1 MTRASANRVA
11 SRYLRAGKVRVEVLK
26 DETEKAIKRFG
37 KGIAVARML
46 DSVPMFRVMD
56 GEELRSVFGS
66 GEITG
71 GSFSVDGERAFG
83 AQWGSSLPEVAK
95 FGHGWRRNGRLGHEL
110 FVAEMDGKDRV
121 FAHLTGFDGE
131 LQPDSGVVSVD
142 SASCSTGLGCSFR
155 VKDSEVKQ
163 WYIIDENG
171 KPSRISKSD
180 LGKMVSQVGLKPRDV
195 DLWMGWS
202 VSTSNLNP
210 YLIRAL
216 KRRVFLDELKYV
228 ERNWRESRGKPRDEK
243 PISPFEYQKM
253 QMRRLGITN
262 RSGMDNERLGKKL
275 LKYLGQEKGS
285 IWSTSMAEAT
295 RISQPT
301 RTDPMMGVFAL
312 TFCVRANVAVPYQIA
327 DLKGKTGTVKMV
339 QMYLPPVDRRPEGR
353 SFGMWENVWS
363 PWGSASF
370 SWKGKNLTVR

>member
-1 MTRASANRVA
+1 MTRASAHRVA

-37 KGIAVARML
+37 GGIAVARML

-95 FGHGWRRNGRLGHEL
+95 FGHVWRRNGRLGHEL

-121 FAHLTGFDGE
+121 FAHLSGFNGE
-131 LQPDSGVVSVD
+131 LQPDSGVISVD
-142 SASCSTGLGCSFR
+142 PASCSTGLGCSFR

-163 WYIIDENG
+163 WYVVDENG

-180 LGKMVSQVGLKPRDV
+180 LEKMVSQVGLKPRDV

-202 VSTSNLNP
+202 VSPSNVHP
-210 YLIRAL
+210 SLIRAL
-216 KRRVFLDELKYV
+216 QKFTLNQEWRYV
-228 ERNWRESRGKPRDEK
+228 DKAWRDSRGLPRDER
-243 PISPFEYQKM
+243 PISPLMYEKM
-253 QMRRLGITN
+253 RVGEMGITP
-262 RSGMDNERLGKKL
+262 RSGMEPERLSQKL
-275 LKYLGQEKGS
+275 FKFLGQEKGS
-285 IWSTSMAEAT
+285 VWSTSMAEAT
-295 RISQPT
+295 RVSQPGRTNAT
-301 RTDPMMGVFAL
+301 RGVFAL

-339 QMYLPPVDRRPEGR
+339 QLYLNPMNGIGGP
-353 SFGMWENVWS
+353 SFGRWENIWQ
-363 PWGSASF
+363 PWGSAKF